1 MHCLSIEDLYDFIEG
16 RLNEDEMTKFDEH
29 IQSCGAC
36 SLQLEELLEEENA
49 MFSIFPSVSVDET
62 FTNQV
67 MNSLPGTNAVVS
79 KKREWRAAIATVFV
93 SAALLFLMFIG
104 LQTRTMETVTSS
116 SSVNINVK
124 EVNITDASI
133 EVTLA
138 TSGYD
143 GNELFFNESISDN
156 DNQVLLVLPNG
167 ERESI
172 GFYADQLKN
181 EITYEFSL
189 FDVPY
194 TEFELLFDFKRIYD
208 LDGHWTFE
216 VPINRKELL
225 AKTENVTLRSSFEK
239 DGVNVNFIRAQH
251 GPYNTI
257 IKFETKFT
265 EDMATFVEQQV
276 AQYTAELPVAEKE
289 HFVGYNA
296 QILYKVIDA
305 DGQTL
310 NRSNLEDT
318 ISIQN
323 DRYAHTETIGTY
335 PRVQEG
341 GYISVIGAKFELPTN
356 VRYALTV
363 DQLPYTFSYKD
374 TLYEV
379 KLLPNGQL
387 EISSDAN
394 TATINQWGIT
404 VDNEIAWDTAKL
416 RTDDQKQY
424 ITFTM
429 EDNINLD
436 SFILY
441 GQTETNIVYFDEAI
455 HVNLY

>member
-1 MHCLSIEDLYDFIEG
+1 
-16 RLNEDEMTKFDEH
+16 
-29 IQSCGAC
+29 
-36 SLQLEELLEEENA
+36 
-49 MFSIFPSVSVDET
+49 
-62 FTNQV
+62 
-67 MNSLPGTNAVVS
+67 
-79 KKREWRAAIATVFV
+79 
-93 SAALLFLMFIG
+93 
-104 LQTRTMETVTSS
+104 VTSS

-124 EVNITDASI
+124 DVNITDASI

-143 GNELFFNESISDN
+143 GNELFFNGSISDN
-156 DNQVLLVLPNG
+156 DNQVSLVLPNG
-167 ERESI
+167 KRESI
-172 GFYADQLKN
+172 GFYADQSKN

-189 FDVPY
+189 FDIPY

-208 LDGHWTFE
+208 IDGHWTFE
-216 VPINRKELL
+216 VPIDRKELL

-251 GPYNTI
+251 GPKNTVV
-257 IKFETKFT
+257 KFETKFT

-276 AQYTAELPVAEKE
+276 AQYTAELPLAEKK

-341 GYISVIGAKFELPTN
+341 GYISVIGVKFELPTN
-356 VRYALTV
+356 VRYALSV
-363 DQLPYTFSYKD
+363 DQLPFTFSYKN
-374 TLYEV
+374 TEYE
-379 KLLPNGQL
+379 
-387 EISSDAN
+387 I
-394 TATINQWGIT
+394 
-404 VDNEIAWDTAKL
+404 
-416 RTDDQKQY
+416 
-424 ITFTM
+424 
-429 EDNINLD
+429 
-436 SFILY
+436 
-441 GQTETNIVYFDEAI
+441 
-455 HVNLY
+455 

>member
-1 MHCLSIEDLYDFIEG
+1 MNCLSIEDLYDFIEG
-16 RLNEDEMTKFDEH
+16 RLNKEEMTKFDEH
-29 IQSCGAC
+29 IQSCTAC
-36 SLQLEELLEEENA
+36 SLQLEELLEEERELIS
-49 MFSIFPSVSVDET
+49 MFPSVSVDES

-67 MNSLPGTNAVVS
+67 MDRLPKTKAVVS

-93 SAALLFLMFIG
+93 SAALLFLVLLG
-104 LQTRTMETVTSS
+104 LQDKTVETVTSS

-124 EVNITDASI
+124 DVNITDASI

-143 GNELFFNESISDN
+143 GNELFFNGSISDN
-156 DNQVLLVLPNG
+156 DNQVSLVLPNG
-167 ERESI
+167 KRESI
-172 GFYADQLKN
+172 GFYADQSKN

-194 TEFELLFDFKRIYD
+194 TEFDLLFDFKRIYD
-208 LDGHWTFE
+208 IDGHWTFE
-216 VPINRKELL
+216 VPIDRKELL
-225 AKTENVTLRSSFEK
+225 AKTVNVPLHSSFEK
-239 DGVNVNFIRAQH
+239 DGVKVNFIRAQH
-251 GPYNTI
+251 GPYNSI

-265 EDMATFVEQQV
+265 EDMATFVEQQI
-276 AQYTAELPVAEKE
+276 AQYTAELPLAEKD

-323 DRYAHTETIGTY
+323 DRYAHTETLGTY

-363 DQLPYTFSYKD
+363 DQLPFTFSYKD
-374 TLYEV
+374 TEYEV
-379 KLLPNGQL
+379 KLLPDQSL
-387 EISSDAN
+387 EITSDAD
-394 TATINQWGIT
+394 TTTINQWQIT

-416 RTDDQKQY
+416 RTDNQKQY
-424 ITFTM
+424 TTFTM
-429 EDNINLD
+429 KENIHLD

-441 GQTETNIVYFDEAI
+441 GQTETNLVYFDEPI
-455 HVNLY
+455 QVNLY